1 MRLPRLLVIGAAA
14 FLPALATCAQA
25 QSMSPDQRAALDGA
39 ERWLVPV
46 DAGRYADAYAMASD
60 EFRKGVT
67 REQWQSG
74 MGAIRR
80 EFGKVDK
87 RTAEKMGF
95 LGEPPKPDTPLAPG
109 TKVVILFHGKSAR
122 KPEVEEEMTMVYEK
136 DGIWRMASY
145 YIR

>member
-1 MRLPRLLVIGAAA
+1 MRLDRLLVIGAAA

-25 QSMSPDQRAALDGA
+25 QSMSPEQRAALDAA

-46 DAGRYADAYAMASD
+46 DAGRYGDAYSMAAD

-67 REQWQSG
+67 REQWLAG
-74 MGAIRR
+74 IGGIRR
-80 EFGKVDK
+80 DFGKLDK

-95 LGEPPKPDTPLAPG
+95 VGEPPKPDTPLAAG
-109 TKVVILFHGKSAR
+109 AKVVILFRGAFAR
-122 KPEVEEEMTMVYEK
+122 KPQVEEEMTMVYEK

>member
-1 MRLPRLLVIGAAA
+1 MKLPRLFVIGAAA
-14 FLPALATCAQA
+14 FLPAFATCVQA
-25 QSMSPDQRAALDGA
+25 QSMSPDQRAALDAA

-46 DAGRYADAYAMASD
+46 DAGRYADAYAMASE

-67 REQWQSG
+67 REQWLAG
-74 MGAIRR
+74 IGGIRR
-80 EFGKVDK
+80 DFGKLDK

-95 LGEPPKPDTPLAPG
+95 LGEPPKPDAPLAPG
-109 TKVVILFHGKSAR
+109 AKVVILFQGKFAR
-122 KPEVEEEMTMVYEK
+122 KPDVEEEMTMVYEK